1 MPQPVKLLEKDL
13 NLEGYNTPQEEA
25 EALPSPILG
34 RHSENMTEGCFAS
47 SQEADHAAGVQ
58 GANFC
63 PELPDRG
70 REEQTEATE
79 VKPSAPGQVGGEGA
93 LCEDGL

>member
-1 MPQPVKLLEKDL
+1 M
-13 NLEGYNTPQEEA
+13 A
-25 EALPSPILG
+25 
-34 RHSENMTEGCFAS
+34 EGCLAS
-47 SQEADHAAGVQ
+47 SQETDHPAGVQ

-79 VKPSAPGQVGGEGA
+79 VKSSAQGQVGGEGA
-93 LCEDGL
+93 VCRDGL